1 MEISDFKENTFN
13 SIFRHGN
20 SIVGPIAIVSILN
33 MMFFGGLMYF
43 LFVQIFNV
51 DLTAFENLKEPI
63 TDPEEAKQMFTDI
76 FSSIEAF
83 WTAIAIFYLIL
94 FIFGVWTG
102 NLMLNISKAKFE
114 KESSVLNVALSRSF
128 GGRLSQLYLA
138 SFYIIAGYMVVTMAV
153 GTLTGILPLNFAINI
168 LIAVVVF
175 LFLLRTIIVFPA
187 IVHSNMNAMEALRFS
202 FKSITMRRSFI
213 IFIIGISVTIM
224 LAFIMGIFGGFLSI
238 LGSAGGIAL
247 FIFLMAFYSFINAY
261 TISALTGFYYR
272 FADVDHLDEASHL
285 VE

>member
-1 MEISDFKENTFN
+1 MEISEFKENTFN

-20 SIVGPIAIVSILN
+20 SIVGPISIVSIIN
-33 MMFFGGLMYF
+33 MMFFGGLIYF

-63 TDPEEAKQMFTDI
+63 LDPEEAQQMFIDI

-83 WTAIAIFYLIL
+83 WTAIAIFYLVL

-102 NLMLNISKAKFE
+102 NLMLNISKAKLE

-128 GGRLSQLYLA
+128 GGKLTQLFIA
-138 SFYIIAGYMVVTMAV
+138 SFYIIAGYMVVTMAA
-153 GTLTGILPLNFAINI
+153 GALTRLLPINFAINI

-175 LFLLRTIIVFPA
+175 LFLLRTIVVFPA
-187 IVHSNMNAMEALRFS
+187 IIHGNMNAMDALRFS
-202 FKSITMRRSFI
+202 FKNISMRRSFI
-213 IFIIGISVTIM
+213 IFIIGISVSIM

-247 FIFLMAFYSFINAY
+247 FIFLLAFYCFINAY
-261 TISALTGFYYR
+261 TISALTGFYFR
-272 FADVDHLDEASHL
+272 FADFEHHDEASHL